1 MGNTEEFSK
10 LLTDLV
16 ESLLGTVNPDALE
29 GAKQMSKFDEF
40 IKNTAENLKCE
51 VENVKRFLPIVN
63 GGLVVLYSTCD
74 EIKTVLIS
82 GNKKGLTNCLQ
93 HLTDTLAKEV
103 NND

>member
-1 MGNTEEFSK
+1 MRNTEEFSK

-16 ESLLGTVNPDALE
+16 ESLLGTINPEALE
-29 GAKQMSKFDEF
+29 CAKQMSKFDEF
-40 IKNTAENLKCE
+40 INNTAENLKCE
-51 VENVKRFLPIVN
+51 VENVKRFLPMVN
-63 GGLVVLYSTCD
+63 GGLVVLYSNRD
-74 EIKTVLIS
+74 EIKTALIS